1 MNIYNK
7 SISMGGETCPRVVA
21 AAAKDMESVCRQR
34 KGQSKDK
41 ERCQRNAQ
49 KFEGKGRK
57 NENVSLIKIDI

>member
-1 MNIYNK
+1 MPL
-7 SISMGGETCPRVVA
+7 SCSCS
-21 AAAKDMESVCRQR
+21 AKDMESVCRQR